1 MRLVKT
7 FFLYTIKYFCYDD
20 FEREEALTLTVGE
33 KIHALRIKNNMTM
46 DDLARELGV
55 QRSAIN
61 KYEKGI
67 VVNLKRSTIS
77 ALCRV
82 FGVSPSYFLDENT
95 PAPVESSAPQTLE
108 ARIVSGGMD
117 KLPQEQ
123 REQIL
128 NVVRAMF
135 IQHPELFNNEEGT
148 KE

>member
-1 MRLVKT
+1 M
-7 FFLYTIKYFCYDD
+7 TI
-20 FEREEALTLTVGE
+20 GE
-33 KIHALRIKNNMTM
+33 KIHDLRIKNNMTM

-67 VVNLKRSTIS
+67 VVNLKRSTI
-77 ALCRV
+77 AGLCRV
-82 FGVSPSYFLDENT
+82 FGVSPSYFLDEN
-95 PAPVESSAPQTLE
+95 PSPVMAESSAPQTLE

-135 IQHPELFNNEEGT
+135 IQHPELFNDKEGNDNDP
-148 KE
+148 

>member
-1 MRLVKT
+1 M
-7 FFLYTIKYFCYDD
+7 
-20 FEREEALTLTVGE
+20 TVGE
-33 KIHALRIKNNMTM
+33 KIHDLRIKHNMTM

-82 FGVSPSYFLDENT
+82 FGVSSSYFLDDST
-95 PAPVESSAPQTLE
+95 PTPLTDTSAPQTLE

-135 IQHPELFNNEEGT
+135 TQHPELFNDEEGK

>member
-1 MRLVKT
+1 M
-7 FFLYTIKYFCYDD
+7 
-20 FEREEALTLTVGE
+20 TVGE
-33 KIHALRIKNNMTM
+33 KIHDLRIKNNMTM
-46 DDLARELGV
+46 DDLARELCV

-82 FGVSPSYFLDENT
+82 FGVSSSYFLDDST
-95 PAPVESSAPQTLE
+95 PAPLTDTSAPQTLE

-135 IQHPELFNNEEGT
+135 AQHPELFNDEEGK

>member
-1 MRLVKT
+1 M
-7 FFLYTIKYFCYDD
+7 TI
-20 FEREEALTLTVGE
+20 GE
-33 KIHALRIKNNMTM
+33 KIHDLRIKNNMTM

-67 VVNLKRSTIS
+67 VVNLKRSTI
-77 ALCRV
+77 AGLCRV
-82 FGVSPSYFLDENT
+82 FGVSPSYFLDEN
-95 PAPVESSAPQTLE
+95 PSPVMAETSAPQTLE

-135 IQHPELFNNEEGT
+135 IQHPELFNDKEGNDNDP
-148 KE
+148 

>member
-1 MRLVKT
+1 M
-7 FFLYTIKYFCYDD
+7 TI
-20 FEREEALTLTVGE
+20 GE
-33 KIHALRIKNNMTM
+33 KIHDLRIKNNMTM

-67 VVNLKRSTIS
+67 VVNLKRSTI
-77 ALCRV
+77 AGLCRV
-82 FGVSPSYFLDENT
+82 FGVSPSYFLDEN
-95 PAPVESSAPQTLE
+95 PFPVMAETSAPQTLE

-135 IQHPELFNNEEGT
+135 IQHPELFNDKEGNDNDP
-148 KE
+148 

>member
-1 MRLVKT
+1 
-7 FFLYTIKYFCYDD
+7 
-20 FEREEALTLTVGE
+20 
-33 KIHALRIKNNMTM
+33 M

-67 VVNLKRSTIS
+67 VVNLKRSTI
-77 ALCRV
+77 AGLCRV
-82 FGVSPSYFLDENT
+82 FCVSPSYFLDEN
-95 PAPVESSAPQTLE
+95 PSPVMAETSAPQTLE

-135 IQHPELFNNEEGT
+135 IQHPELFNDKEGNDNDP
-148 KE
+148 

>member
-1 MRLVKT
+1 M
-7 FFLYTIKYFCYDD
+7 TI
-20 FEREEALTLTVGE
+20 GE
-33 KIHALRIKNNMTM
+33 KIHDLRIKNNMTM

-67 VVNLKRSTIS
+67 VVNLKRSTI
-77 ALCRV
+77 AGLCRV
-82 FGVSPSYFLDENT
+82 FGVSPSYFLDENSS
-95 PAPVESSAPQTLE
+95 PVMAETSAPQTLE

-135 IQHPELFNNEEGT
+135 IQHPELFNDKEGNDNDP
-148 KE
+148 

>member
-1 MRLVKT
+1 M
-7 FFLYTIKYFCYDD
+7 TI
-20 FEREEALTLTVGE
+20 GE
-33 KIHALRIKNNMTM
+33 KIHDLRIKNNMTM

-67 VVNLKRSTIS
+67 VVNLKRSTI
-77 ALCRV
+77 AGLCRV
-82 FGVSPSYFLDENT
+82 FGVSPSYFLDENPSPIMAET
-95 PAPVESSAPQTLE
+95 SAPQTLE

-135 IQHPELFNNEEGT
+135 IQHPELFNDKEGNDNDS
-148 KE
+148 

>member
-1 MRLVKT
+1 M
-7 FFLYTIKYFCYDD
+7 
-20 FEREEALTLTVGE
+20 TVGE
-33 KIHALRIKNNMTM
+33 KIHDLRIKHNMTM

-82 FGVSPSYFLDENT
+82 FGVSSSYFLDDST
-95 PAPVESSAPQTLE
+95 SAPQTLE

-135 IQHPELFNNEEGT
+135 TQHPELFNDEEGK